1 MSMNEFDAL
10 SPRTCHQ
17 LTVTGDDGVAVSLP
31 VTVLT
36 GHSPRPQVVLMAGV
50 HGDEYDGI
58 LALQELARELDPT
71 QVHGVVVVVP
81 VANPFAF
88 AAAQRRTP
96 ADNVDLNRVFPGRPN
111 GSVTERLADLLYQ
124 RLLRQADL
132 VFTLHGATSSGELAP
147 WIEFLNLPTPLGR
160 ITYEAARASGFPDL
174 IALPLLP
181 GTLQTA
187 LADDGIPVVEGEVG
201 GRGATR
207 RANVD
212 YYKERARDVL
222 RHARLLNG
230 QPSTGIEIEPR
241 IWALHS
247 VRAGASGLLITE
259 KGLRDDV
266 HAGDRVGTVVDVT
279 GAVVTD
285 VRVTR
290 SGIIGSIREHVGVR
304 PDDTAFIVWMAAE
317 AYVGAAT

>member
-1 MSMNEFDAL
+1 MSVHEFDAL
-10 SPRTCHQ
+10 SPRTRHE

-31 VTVLT
+31 IIVLR
-36 GHSPRPQVVLMAGV
+36 GHSSRPRVVLMAGV

-71 QVHGVVVVVP
+71 QLHGAVVVVP
-81 VANPFAF
+81 VANPLAF

-96 ADNVDLNRVFPGRPN
+96 EDDIDLNRVFPGRPD

-174 IALPLLP
+174 IALPRLP

-187 LADDGIPVVEGEVG
+187 LADDGIPVIEGEVG

-222 RHARLLNG
+222 WHARLLNG
-230 QPSTGIEIEPR
+230 QAPTGTEIEPR

-247 VRAGASGLLITE
+247 VRAGASGLLLKE
-259 KGLRDDV
+259 KGLRDEV
-266 HAGDRVGTVVDVT
+266 HTGDRVGTVVDLT
-279 GAVVTD
+279 GAVVAD
-285 VRVTR
+285 VRATC
-290 SGIIGSIREHVGVR
+290 SGIIGSVREHSGVR
-304 PDDTAFIVWMAAE
+304 PDDTAFIVWAAAE
-317 AYVGAAT
+317 AYVGAVT